1 MTEPRPPREPLLAE
15 PVDEGERLV
24 GTRELVAASR
34 GCLAII
40 VLMIFICLI
49 CCVFLVSRIVQ

>member
-1 MTEPRPPREPLLAE
+1 MTDPGEERRPLLAE
-15 PVDEGERLV
+15 PVEEGERLV
-24 GTRELVAASR
+24 ETRDLVAASR